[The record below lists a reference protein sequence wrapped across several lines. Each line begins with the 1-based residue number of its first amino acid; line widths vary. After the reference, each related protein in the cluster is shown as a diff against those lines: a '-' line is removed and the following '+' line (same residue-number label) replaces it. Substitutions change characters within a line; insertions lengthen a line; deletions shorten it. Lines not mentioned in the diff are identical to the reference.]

1 MTPFLSRRLLI
12 NLAVV
17 AAAVGANAFVAYTQI
32 RGQRDAD
39 VRTLR
44 STDIRQNLDAY
55 RTALDDG
62 LAALGRFEATGRS
75 EPVDAASAM
84 TASLAGL
91 ERTLAAELADEPMMA
106 ASLGKLSS
114 ESRGLQGEIK
124 AALVRARAS
133 GPDESRA
140 WAASAYTQLG
150 MELDRVEAALATL
163 RQQENHAL
171 QASLAESNR
180 QTQRA
185 MLVLI
190 ITM

>member
-1 MTPFLSRRLLI
+1 MNPFLSRRLLI

-55 RTALDDG
+55 RTTLDDG
-62 LAALGRFEATGRS
+62 LAALGRFEATARP
-75 EPVDAASAM
+75 EPADAAAAV

-91 ERTLAAELADEPMMA
+91 ERTLAAELGDEPTMT

-114 ESRGLQGEIK
+114 ESRGLQ
-124 AALVRARAS
+124 
-133 GPDESRA
+133 
-140 WAASAYTQLG
+140 
-150 MELDRVEAALATL
+150 
-163 RQQENHAL
+163 H
-171 QASLAESNR
+171 
-180 QTQRA
+180 
-185 MLVLI
+185 
-190 ITM
+190 